1 MKYKNLVFAAV
12 LLGSSLSCGIA
23 VADVWDPALLHRL
36 QKGLAEEI
44 ERREKKNEAIESK
57 LTPEILEKLR
67 QKYYVPP
74 GPYHLYRGEKE
85 NLFTQSFW
93 DELKRRNPKIYWSES
108 HVTINEQGD
117 WFVCMTTEE
126 ILNNDIPRRALSIK
140 SSQGWTLY
148 DEEFGGKFL
157 MQIFDKACDLDGEV
171 VE

>member
-23 VADVWDPALLHRL
+23 VADVWDPKLLNRL
-36 QKGLAEEI
+36 QKGLQEEI

-57 LTPEILEKLR
+57 LTPEILGKLR
-67 QKYYVPP
+67 QKYDVPP

-93 DELKRRNPKIYWSES
+93 DELKKRNPKIYWSES

-126 ILNNDIPRRALSIK
+126 ILNNDIPRREFAIK
-140 SSQGWTLY
+140 SSRGWTLY
-148 DEEFGGKFL
+148 GEEVAGTFL
-157 MQIFDKACDLDGEV
+157 KEIFHKTCHSDGEV